1 VCWSQLQLEGTNLM
15 NGIVKGRVVAAAVCA
30 AIITFWQA
38 SASATVISSQVYN
51 TNGHTY
57 LLLESSSWPAA
68 ETEALGLG
76 GHLVTVNDSAEN
88 AFIYSTF
95 GPIALSHTL
104 TGKVNL
110 WLGYN
115 DVASEGNFVWVS
127 GQSSL
132 YTDWFPDQPQDN
144 QGDEDYVGIRV
155 RGNTGAPVGHW
166 IDIVSDGRL
175 GDTNYGVVEV
185 ESTGPSAPEPS
196 AFLLAS
202 LGTTIGFGGRFL
214 RRRGRAGRAA
224 TN

>member
-1 VCWSQLQLEGTNLM
+1 M
-15 NGIVKGRVVAAAVCA
+15 NGIVKGRVFAAVVCA
-30 AIITFWQA
+30 AIVALWQTP
-38 SASATVISSQVYN
+38 ASATVISSQVYN

-68 ETEALGLG
+68 ETEAVSLG
-76 GHLVTVNDSAEN
+76 GHLVTVNDSAED
-88 AFIYSTF
+88 AFVYSTF
-95 GPIALSHTL
+95 GPTAIAHTL

-127 GQSSL
+127 GQSSS

-155 RGNTGAPVGHW
+155 RGSNANIQVGHW

-185 ESTGPSAPEPS
+185 EGTGPSAPEPS
-196 AFLLAS
+196 AFLLAT
-202 LGTTIGFGGRFL
+202 LGASIGVSGRFL
-214 RRRGRAGRAA
+214 RRRGRAGRA
-224 TN
+224 TTS